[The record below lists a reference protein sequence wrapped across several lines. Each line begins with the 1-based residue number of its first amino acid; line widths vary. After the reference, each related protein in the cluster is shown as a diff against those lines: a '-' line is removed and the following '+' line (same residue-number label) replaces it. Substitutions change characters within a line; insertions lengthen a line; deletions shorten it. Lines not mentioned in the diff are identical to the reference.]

1 MEKKAIVIGAGISG
15 LCAAI
20 ELKKAGFN
28 VTVLEKRERAGGV
41 IGTSA
46 RDGFRAESGS
56 NTVMVNSQKTLDFLA
71 EIGLKEKIAISAPS
85 AKKRFFARYGKPQAV
100 PMGPLQLLTTRLFSF
115 TGKLRMLC
123 EPFVKPPQKDSDPS
137 VAEFTVERFGKEVLD
152 YAMNPFM
159 AGIYGADPEKL
170 SIKHAFPPFWNL
182 ATKYGSVIRGAMK
195 ARKEKM
201 AVGNFFKPMLIS
213 FKSGMHTLTDALA
226 AELGD
231 SVKCLAKVISIDSNC
246 EGWEVSWGTETEDVC
261 EHYDALVV
269 AVPAPEISDLPF
281 GGTLSAALAPLAK
294 IQYAPVATYTMG
306 FKRQDVSHPLD
317 GFGVLTPKKENFS
330 ILGSLFVSTLFDDR
344 APDGCVTLTNY
355 VGGMR
360 YPELASLERGEMR
373 EVILKD
379 LRRLLGVKGE
389 PVFEELFVWK
399 HAIAQYNVGYQ
410 EYLDIM
416 EDIEKRIPNMAL
428 VGAYRGGVGVSSCLE
443 NGLLAA
449 AKLAGRIS
457 D

>member
-1 MEKKAIVIGAGISG
+1 
-15 LCAAI
+15 
-20 ELKKAGFN
+20 
-28 VTVLEKRERAGGV
+28 
-41 IGTSA
+41 
-46 RDGFRAESGS
+46 
-56 NTVMVNSQKTLDFLA
+56 
-71 EIGLKEKIAISAPS
+71 
-85 AKKRFFARYGKPQAV
+85 
-100 PMGPLQLLTTRLFSF
+100 
-115 TGKLRMLC
+115 
-123 EPFVKPPQKDSDPS
+123 
-137 VAEFTVERFGKEVLD
+137 
-152 YAMNPFM
+152 MNPFM

-201 AVGNFFKPMLIS
+201 AVGNFFKPMMIS

>member
-152 YAMNPFM
+152 YAMNPFR

-170 SIKHAFPPFWNL
+170 SIKHAFRRF
-182 ATKYGSVIRGAMK
+182 
-195 ARKEKM
+195 
-201 AVGNFFKPMLIS
+201 
-213 FKSGMHTLTDALA
+213 
-226 AELGD
+226 
-231 SVKCLAKVISIDSNC
+231 
-246 EGWEVSWGTETEDVC
+246 GT
-261 EHYDALVV
+261 
-269 AVPAPEISDLPF
+269 S
-281 GGTLSAALAPLAK
+281 
-294 IQYAPVATYTMG
+294 
-306 FKRQDVSHPLD
+306 RQ
-317 GFGVLTPKKENFS
+317 
-330 ILGSLFVSTLFDDR
+330 
-344 APDGCVTLTNY
+344 
-355 VGGMR
+355 
-360 YPELASLERGEMR
+360 
-373 EVILKD
+373 
-379 LRRLLGVKGE
+379 
-389 PVFEELFVWK
+389 
-399 HAIAQYNVGYQ
+399 
-410 EYLDIM
+410 
-416 EDIEKRIPNMAL
+416 NMA
-428 VGAYRGGVGVSSCLE
+428 RS
-443 NGLLAA
+443 
-449 AKLAGRIS
+449 
-457 D
+457 